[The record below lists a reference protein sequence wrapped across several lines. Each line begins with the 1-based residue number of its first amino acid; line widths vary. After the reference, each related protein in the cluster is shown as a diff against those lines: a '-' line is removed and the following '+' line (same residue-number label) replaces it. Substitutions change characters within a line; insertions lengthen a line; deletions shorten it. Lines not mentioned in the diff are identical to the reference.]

1 MTDLSANT
9 RLVEPD
15 PPPPPDQSHLW
26 IGAVQHVAAFLAVM
40 IFLTGLIWATRI
52 PLMNALLPPIA
63 STLIGQKVSLTVFS
77 VDADRIELADLSVQN
92 GPAADRLI
100 LTRRDDRLDSVTVEG
115 LTAHVI
121 VAPDGTV
128 TLPGLEHLLNGT
140 SDDTAQPLAVPFSAL
155 TLSDVDI
162 LADTPVG
169 RDRVTGTIRVAFQAA
184 PALFPLT
191 AAIGLEAPDSD
202 SAVSLDIGLSGNQ
215 LSAQGAVDL
224 SLSHWGRFL
233 PGVTSI
239 NGRATASLEVEGLL
253 PQEITAPDSL
263 LAALTGQA
271 DVTWTGTTLSLR
283 DMPDIAVQPGSAML
297 SLGGGQAV
305 IDRLTGVEARA
316 DSLPDDLRQYLP
328 DAFADF
334 ADSAVQ
340 VAFSGQSDIPVAVLR
355 PNSGGGWGIAL
366 NGTVDGTAGPIAV
379 SITPDRIDLD
389 ATGSPTTLS
398 IAAASLDAIRGL
410 SLPRDVELHM
420 ALGPGG
426 IDLTA
431 PVGLPDLKFPY
442 RLEAVLH
449 GDVVEP
455 VWVRTAELVAAG
467 TLSLSGQ
474 RIDIAFDPGT
484 SARIDGLTGTGDIR
498 LSPRL
503 RADIAGRDP
512 ARLSFSTDDPIG
524 TLRLTA
530 SARLGE
536 TSVALPDGGPALTI
550 SRQPVSLSYSPDG
563 IILAAGPADISD
575 LRTGVSMSRV
585 AIRVEESQGIGTLS
599 LSGSGIAVQ
608 GDPVLP
614 GRVTAQFAFDRD
626 GSISGPATLADGRVH
641 IAVDR
646 RDGVLTLDSDPIAFG
661 PGGLTYADILPQA
674 MRDDLGIAPT
684 ISGIVTAAYRSDG
697 DLSLTLNDLGIAM
710 PEATVSRLNGTLD
723 FQADSLPATRGA
735 QSVKGS
741 LIFPGLGSLPM
752 TSRFSVAPDGTA
764 SIETFSLSLFSGE
777 LALIGGRFD
786 PAGPSLD
793 GTIRVR
799 RMDLSKS
806 LAALSVQGVSGT
818 GMVSGAIPIHVSAD
832 DAVIKSGTLAAEGDG
847 ALSIDN
853 ETVNQALA
861 SDQQA
866 VQLLVDVLKDFQ
878 YDALG
883 AELDLPPD
891 GDGRIGLTLSGR
903 NPTVLDGHPFKLNV
917 NIESDF
923 RHLFDI
929 LKEILSLSG
938 KLARSLGQNSP

>member
-1 MTDLSANT
+1 MSDLSANT
-9 RLVEPD
+9 RLVEPEL
-15 PPPPPDQSHLW
+15 PPPDRSYLW

-40 IFLTGLIWATRI
+40 IFLAGLAWATRI
-52 PLMNALLPPIA
+52 PLTNALLPPIA
-63 STLIGQKVSLTVFS
+63 STLIDQPVTLTVS
-77 VDADRIELADLSVQN
+77 SLNADRIEIADLSVQN

-115 LTAHVI
+115 LTAHVV

-128 TLPGLEHLLNGT
+128 SLPGLENLLNGK
-140 SDDTAQPLAVPFSAL
+140 SDDTAQTLAVPFSAL
-155 TLSDVDI
+155 TLSDIDI

-169 RDRVTGTIRVAFQAA
+169 RDRVTGNIRVAFQAA
-184 PALFPLT
+184 PDLFPLT
-191 AAIGLEAPDSD
+191 AAIGLEASDSD
-202 SAVSLDIGLSGNQ
+202 SAISFDIGLAGDR

-233 PGVTSI
+233 PGVTAI
-239 NGRATASLEVEGLL
+239 DGRATGSVDFEGLL
-253 PQEITAPDSL
+253 PQEIATPDSL

-271 DVTWTGTTLSLR
+271 DVTWTGITLSLR
-283 DMPDIAVQPGSAML
+283 DMPDIAVQPGSATL

-305 IDRLTGVEARA
+305 VDRLTGMEARA
-316 DSLPDDLRQYLP
+316 DGLPANIRNLLP

-340 VAFSGQSDIPVAVLR
+340 VAFSGHSDIPVAVFR
-355 PNSGGGWGIAL
+355 PNTAGGWGIAL
-366 NGTVDGTAGPIAV
+366 NGTLDGSVGPIAV
-379 SITPDRIDLD
+379 SVTPSRIDLD
-389 ATGSPTTLS
+389 RTGNATALS
-398 IAAASLDAIRGL
+398 IDSASLDAIRGL
-410 SLPRDVELHM
+410 SLPRDVELHLT
-420 ALGPGG
+420 LGSGD
-426 IDLTA
+426 IDLTTQSA
-431 PVGLPDLKFPY
+431 LPDLTFPY
-442 RLEAVLH
+442 QLEAVLH
-449 GDVVEP
+449 GDVIKP
-455 VWVRTAELVAAG
+455 IWVRTAELEAAG
-467 TLSLSGQ
+467 TLSLSGE

-503 RADIAGRDP
+503 RVDIAGRDP
-512 ARLSFSTDDPIG
+512 ARLSFATDDPVG
-524 TLRLTA
+524 TMSLTA

-536 TSVALPDGGPALTI
+536 TSVALPNGGPALAI
-550 SRQPVSLSYSPDG
+550 SRHPVSLNYSPDG
-563 IILAAGPADISD
+563 IVLAAGPADIRD
-575 LRTGVSMSRV
+575 LKTGVSLTRA

-626 GSISGPATLADGRVH
+626 GSLSGPATLADGRVH

-646 RDGVLTLDSDPIAFG
+646 RDGVLAVETDPIAFG

-697 DLSLTLNDLGIAM
+697 DLQLTLNDLGIGL
-710 PEATVSRLNGTLD
+710 PEATVSRLNGTLA
-723 FQADSLPATRGA
+723 FQADSLPATRGS
-735 QSVKGS
+735 QSLKGS
-741 LIFPGLGSLPM
+741 LILPGLGTLPM
-752 TSRFSVAPDGTA
+752 TGRFSVAPDGTA
-764 SIETFSLSLFSGE
+764 SIDTFTLALFSGE
-777 LALIGGRFD
+777 LALVGGRFD

-793 GTIRVR
+793 GTVRVR
-799 RMDLSKS
+799 RMDLSQS

-818 GMVSGAIPIHVSAD
+818 GMVSGAIPIHVSAN
-832 DAVIKSGTLAAEGDG
+832 DAVIKAGTLAAEGDG

-853 ETVNQALA
+853 DTVNQALA

-878 YDALG
+878 YDELG
-883 AELDLPPD
+883 AELDLPPN
-891 GDGRIGLTLSGR
+891 GDGRIGLRLSGR
-903 NPTVLDGHPFKLNV
+903 NPAVLDGHPFKLNV

-923 RHLFDI
+923 HNLFDI
-929 LKEILSLSG
+929 LKQILSLSG
-938 KLARSLGQNSP
+938 KLARSFGQNSP